1 MAHKEETEL
10 IWKDRRRRFGLP
22 LSFTRYYIKGNR
34 FYLSTGLFSL
44 EEHEMLMYRILDLSL
59 KRTFFDKIFSVGTVT
74 LFTADETNKQIELKK
89 IKHPHKTRDL
99 ISLIV
104 EEERTKLHI
113 RGREMY
119 GVSDNFVG
127 GDLDGDMDSD
137 GDLFD

>member
-1 MAHKEETEL
+1 
-10 IWKDRRRRFGLP
+10 
-22 LSFTRYYIKGNR
+22 
-34 FYLSTGLFSL
+34 
-44 EEHEMLMYRILDLSL
+44 MYRILDLSL

>member
-1 MAHKEETEL
+1 MARNKKDF

-22 LSFTRYYIKGNR
+22 LSFTRYYIKENR
-34 FYLSTGLFSL
+34 FFLSTGFFNL

-59 KRTFFDKIFSVGTVT
+59 KRSFFDKLFGVGTVT
-74 LFTADETNKQIELKK
+74 LYTADETNKQIILKK
-89 IKHPHKTRDL
+89 IKHPHAIRDL
-99 ISLIV
+99 ISKIV

-119 GVSDNFVG
+119 GVSDNALG
-127 GDLDGDMDSD
+127 ESGDSD